1 MIQIDILSGGK
12 AGHRTVVR
20 QFPFGVGRSAQSNL
34 RLEDSG
40 VWDRH
45 LEFSVRADEG
55 VIVTASNEAATLL
68 NGEQIQSALLRNGD
82 LVEAGSVK
90 MRFGFSPISQSTLRV
105 REVATWLALAALC
118 LAQVALIYWLTD

>member
-1 MIQIDILSGGK
+1 MVQLDILSGSK

-20 QFPFGVGRSAQSNL
+20 QFPFSLGRSAQAQL
-34 RLEDSG
+34 RIEDSG

-45 LEFSVRADEG
+45 LELALLPDEG
-55 VIVTASNEAATLL
+55 FVVKSSSEAATLL
-68 NGEQIQSALLRNGD
+68 NGERIQAAVLRNGD
-82 LVEAGSVK
+82 LIEAGSVK
-90 MRFGFSPISQSTLRV
+90 IRFGFSPTSQSTLRF

>member
-1 MIQIDILSGGK
+1 MVQLDILSGSK

-20 QFPFGVGRSAQSNL
+20 QFPFSLGRSAQAQL
-34 RLEDSG
+34 RVEDSG
-40 VWDRH
+40 VWDHH
-45 LEFSVRADEG
+45 LELALLPGEG
-55 VIVTASNEAATLL
+55 FVLKSSSAGATLL
-68 NGEQIQSALLRNGD
+68 NGEQIQSVLLRNGD

-118 LAQVALIYWLTD
+118 FVQVALIYWLTD